1 MLNINKI
8 KKDFPVFKYN
18 PGLNYLDSTATS
30 LKPKTVIEK
39 IKEYYEKY
47 PANIS
52 RSLYKIAEKATQ
64 EYEASRKVVAEFI
77 NAQPE
82 EIIFTRNT
90 TESLNLIAYGLEK
103 KTIKKGDEIV
113 ISIMEHH
120 SNFVPWQQL
129 ALRTKAKLKI
139 IDIDD
144 QGYLDIYNQQK
155 NIDPLKL
162 KKFINKKTKIVA
174 ITHVSNVLGTINPIK
189 NIAREIKKINPKT
202 IIVID
207 SAQGAPHLLLDVSQ
221 MNIDFLAFSSHKMLG
236 PTGVGILW
244 GKKTS
249 LNQLPPYLFG
259 GEMIEEVQIK
269 KSSFKDTPFKFEAGT
284 PAIAEVI
291 ALKEA
296 IFYLQKI
303 GLENIKKHENN
314 LTEYA
319 LNKLKKEFKNEIK
332 ILGPENLEDRVGVI
346 SFSFKNYHP
355 HDIGQILSEKNICIR
370 SGHHCA
376 MPLHQRLK
384 LPASNRISF
393 YIYNRRQDIDQLII
407 GLKMVDKIFNKL

>member
-1 MLNINKI
+1 MLNIDKI

-18 PGLNYLDSTATS
+18 RRLNYLDSAATS
-30 LKPKTVIEK
+30 LKPKSVIEK
-39 IKEYYEKY
+39 LKQYYERY

-52 RSLYKIAEKATQ
+52 RGLYKIAEKATR
-64 EYEASRKVVAEFI
+64 EYETSREVVAEFI
-77 NAQPE
+77 NVQPK

-90 TESLNLIAYGLEK
+90 TESINLIAYALEK
-103 KTIKKGDEIV
+103 KTIKRGDEIV
-113 ISIMEHH
+113 VSIMEHH

-155 NIDPLKL
+155 KVDPLKL
-162 KKFINKKTKIVA
+162 KKIINKKTKIVA
-174 ITHVSNVLGTINPIK
+174 LTHVSNVLGTINPIK
-189 NIAREIKKINPKT
+189 NIAREIKKINPK
-202 IIVID
+202 IIIIID
-207 SAQGAPHLLLDVSQ
+207 AAQATPHLLLNVSQ

-244 GKKTS
+244 GKESS

-269 KSSFKDTPFKFEAGT
+269 KSSFKNIPFRFEAGT

-303 GLENIKKHENN
+303 GLETVRKHENN

-319 LNKLKKEFKNEIK
+319 LHKLEKEFKNKIK
-332 ILGPENLEDRVGVI
+332 ILGPKKLENRVGVI
-346 SFSFKNYHP
+346 SFSFNHYHP
-355 HDIGQILSEKNICIR
+355 HDIGQIL
-370 SGHHCA
+370 A
-376 MPLHQRLK
+376 
-384 LPASNRISF
+384 
-393 YIYNRRQDIDQLII
+393 
-407 GLKMVDKIFNKL
+407 